1 VYAFNSAGNSAT
13 SNVTSQEVPNLD
25 PNVRVFEDLVLN
37 ENTGV
42 STSLSSLNLLLGR
55 VDSIAST
62 DKDVDLVDFLGN
74 STDFFFRSGDLSFSD
89 NNSTGFQ
96 TQFGQIIEWTSISQT
111 QWDTLS
117 RVWNTISNA
126 DTLTESNFTNTDTK
140 YPGNEYFSFPLIN
153 NSVFAFYLKGKK
165 DNGITPKPVYGM
177 IWLKEATSAGGL
189 SSFRIKVDVKINV
202 AGRNQFLKILPIN

>member
-74 STDFFFRSGDLSFSD
+74 STDFFFRSGDLSF
-89 NNSTGFQ
+89 
-96 TQFGQIIEWTSISQT
+96 
-111 QWDTLS
+111 
-117 RVWNTISNA
+117 SNA